1 MNRTEL
7 AAVWPPS
14 AVACIAAGHKR
25 MRPLAAI
32 RAKCLDCT
40 CYQVQEVKLCEAVK
54 CPLWPFGAG
63 RHPYKKPPSTSG
75 APRERSA
82 TGTWIALD
90 APSQKSPANDGGL
103 SEGKASGTDSSVVE
117 I

>member
-14 AVACIAAGHKR
+14 SAVCTAAGHER

-40 CYQVQEVKLCEAVK
+40 CYQIQEVRLCEAIK
-54 CPLWPFGAG
+54 CPLWPFRAG
-63 RHPYKKPPSTSG
+63 RHPYKKPPSNSG

-82 TGTWIALD
+82 TGAWIASGTSSQEN
-90 APSQKSPANDGGL
+90 PSNGGGL
-103 SEGKASGTDSSVVE
+103 SESEASRTEASVLE
-117 I
+117 D